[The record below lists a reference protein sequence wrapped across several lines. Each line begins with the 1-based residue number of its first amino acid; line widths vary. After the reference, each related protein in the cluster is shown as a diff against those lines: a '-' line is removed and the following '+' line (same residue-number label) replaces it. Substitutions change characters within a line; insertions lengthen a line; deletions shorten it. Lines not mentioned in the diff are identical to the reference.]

1 MLPFPVDTV
10 PPLAG
15 VRVIEAA
22 RVLAGPLCGQILADL
37 GAEVIKVER
46 PGSGDETR
54 DWGPPFL
61 DAQRSA
67 YFLSCNRN
75 KKSVTLD
82 LSLPSDRQTLEALLA
97 RSDVFVENF
106 RTDSLAKLD
115 LEAPRLLQRHPH
127 LIICSISGFGRT
139 GPLRDVPGYDFAIQA
154 LCGLMSITGPPEGPP
169 YKVGVAVT
177 DVWTALYAS
186 TAILACLHARAR
198 SGHGY
203 AIDLA
208 LHDCALAAQVNV
220 AQSYLT
226 SGHVPPRM
234 GNAHLHIVPYQM
246 FATADGYLVLAI
258 GNDSQWQAF
267 CRAAQAEALGQ
278 DPRYQ
283 TNHQRVEQREELIP
297 QVAALLRQHSTH
309 HWQQVLSAAGIPHA
323 VVRDYTAVFAD
334 PHTQHRGMKLTVT
347 DPNGQPIE
355 LLGHPFHL
363 LGAPTAPPTLPPRLG
378 EHNADLPSLLQKD
391 PTIRKDHQKGDI
403 SCS

>member
-1 MLPFPVDTV
+1 
-10 PPLAG
+10 
-15 VRVIEAA
+15 
-22 RVLAGPLCGQILADL
+22 
-37 GAEVIKVER
+37 
-46 PGSGDETR
+46 
-54 DWGPPFL
+54 
-61 DAQRSA
+61 
-67 YFLSCNRN
+67 
-75 KKSVTLD
+75 LD
-82 LSLPSDRQTLEALLA
+82 LSLASDRQTLEALLA
-97 RSDVFVENF
+97 RSDIFIENF

-186 TAILACLHARAR
+186 TAILACLHARTR

-258 GNDSQWQAF
+258 GNDAQWQAF

-283 TNHQRVEQREELIP
+283 TNHQRVEQRDELIP

-309 HWQQVLSAAGIPHA
+309 HWQEVLSAAGIPHA
-323 VVRDYTAVFAD
+323 VVRDYAAVFAD

-378 EHNADLPSLLQKD
+378 EHNADLPSLLQEN
-391 PTIRKDHQKGDI
+391 PTIRKDHQKGST

>member
-67 YFLSCNRN
+67 YFLSCNRG

-82 LSLPSDRQTLEALLA
+82 LSLASDRQTLEALLA
-97 RSDVFVENF
+97 RSDIFIENF
-106 RTDSLAKLD
+106 RTDSLVKLD

-186 TAILACLHARAR
+186 TAILACLHARTR

-258 GNDSQWQAF
+258 GNDAQWQAF

-283 TNHQRVEQREELIP
+283 TNHQRVEQRDELIP

-309 HWQQVLSAAGIPHA
+309 HWQEVLSAAGIPHA
-323 VVRDYTAVFAD
+323 VVRDYAAVFAD

-378 EHNADLPSLLQKD
+378 EHNADLPSLLQEN
-391 PTIRKDHQKGDI
+391 PTIRKDHQKGST